1 MVRSMTIAAWPLIAG
16 VSAIG
21 CVLSQLALNTGTL
34 TVGSWAGTASAEGD
48 GDAVG
53 KADVLAGM
61 TGRAVGRALA
71 VARVDAV
78 LAVAAIACM
87 SRLVVSMP

>member
-1 MVRSMTIAAWPLIAG
+1 MTIAAWALIAG

-34 TVGSWAGTASAEGD
+34 TVGSWAGTASAEAD

-53 KADVLAGM
+53 EADVRAAM
-61 TGRAVGRALA
+61 TARAVGRALG
-71 VARVDAV
+71 VARGDAAF
-78 LAVAAIACM
+78 AVAAIACM